1 MIKPIFCFHSTS
13 SYMQPKRWLFE
24 SLPSDEKISNLSKQV
39 NVSSIP
45 ATLLLQRGVNDF
57 ESAKSFFR
65 PSLSHL
71 HSPFLM
77 KGMDTAINR
86 LKKAIENK
94 ERILVYG
101 DYDVDG
107 VTSVAIVYGFLKKI
121 YIDSAD
127 EIEEKKLQ
135 FYIPNRNTE
144 GYGITKEGL
153 DFAKKEEIKLI
164 ICLDC
169 GVKANEEIQK
179 AKDWGIDFVVCDHH
193 LPDEE
198 LPVSFAML
206 NPKQKGCDYPFKEL
220 SACAIGY
227 KFLQGFCIRTGT
239 SERNLHYYLDL
250 VALSIAAD
258 LVPMVGENRIL
269 SYFGL
274 EKINIDPL
282 PGVKALLNLINGYG
296 RKIGV
301 RDIVF
306 SVAPRLNAAGRI
318 DTAYHSLNLLL
329 ASSESEANKLA
340 RILNQKNDERRDMGN
355 KMMFEIDEILKKSN
369 PERKTN
375 VLFSKNWHKGLVG
388 VAAAKCV
395 EKTYRPT
402 VVLTNSESESG
413 ELAVGSARSIS
424 DFDIYEA
431 VENCS
436 DLLTQFGGHKF
447 ASGMSM
453 PIENV
458 RKFQERFENTVTDSL
473 EKEQLVPPIRV
484 DMEVDFSQISQKM
497 FSIIKQMSPF
507 GPQNMRPVFVARN
520 VQLFSPKIIKE
531 THLKVQVRQGT
542 SLFSA
547 ISFGKAHFFNQ
558 INTKNRYDI
567 AFLITENK
575 FRDKSYL
582 QLEIRD
588 ILKVD

>member
-1 MIKPIFCFHSTS
+1 
-13 SYMQPKRWLFE
+13 MQPKRWLFE
-24 SLPSDEKISNLSKQV
+24 NLPSDEQISSLSKEI
-39 NVSSIP
+39 NVSNVP
-45 ATLLLQRGVNDF
+45 ATLLLQRGVSDF
-57 ESAKSFFR
+57 ESAKAFFR

-77 KGMDTAINR
+77 KGMDTAIDR
-86 LKKAIENK
+86 LKEAIQNQEK
-94 ERILVYG
+94 ILVYG

-107 VTSVAIVYGFLKKI
+107 ITSVAIIYGFLKKI
-121 YIDSAD
+121 YGDVTD
-127 EIEEKKLQ
+127 EKNVQ

-153 DFAKKEEIKLI
+153 AFAKNEGIKLI

-169 GVKANEEIQK
+169 GVKANEEIQQ
-179 AKDWGIDFVVCDHH
+179 AKEWGIDFIVCDHH

-206 NPKQKGCDYPFKEL
+206 NQKQKGCNYPFKDL

-250 VALSIAAD
+250 IALSIAAD

-282 PGVKALLNLINGYG
+282 PGVKALLNLIHGYG
-296 RKIGV
+296 KKIGV
-301 RDIVF
+301 REIVF

-318 DTAYHSLNLLL
+318 DNAYNSLNLLL
-329 ASSESEANKLA
+329 ASSEQEANELA
-340 RILNQKNDERRDMGN
+340 RTLNQKNDERRN
-355 KMMFEIDEILKKSN
+355 IEQIMMLEIDEILKKSN
-369 PERKTN
+369 SKRKTN
-375 VLFSKNWHKGLVG
+375 VLFNKKWHKGLVG
-388 VAAAKCV
+388 IAAAKCV
-395 EKTYRPT
+395 EKTYLPT
-402 VVLTNSESESG
+402 VILTHSESENG
-413 ELAVGSARSIS
+413 DLAVGSARSIS
-424 DFDIYEA
+424 DFDIYKA
-431 VENCS
+431 VESCS
-436 DLLTQFGGHKF
+436 DLLIQFGGHKF

-458 RKFQERFENTVTDSL
+458 EKFQERFENVVTKNL
-473 EKEQLVPPIRV
+473 EKEQLIPPVRV
-484 DMEVDFSQISQKM
+484 DMEIDFSAINQKM
-497 FSIIKQMSPF
+497 FAIIKQMSPF

-547 ISFGKAHFFNQ
+547 ISFGKASFFNQ
-558 INTKNRYDI
+558 INTKSRYDI
-567 AFLITENK
+567 AFLISENH

-588 ILKVD
+588 ILRVD

>member
-1 MIKPIFCFHSTS
+1 
-13 SYMQPKRWLFE
+13 MQSKRWLFE
-24 SLPSDEKISNLSKQV
+24 NLPSDEQTSTLSKEINISKV
-39 NVSSIP
+39 P
-45 ATLLLQRGVNDF
+45 ATLLLQRGVSDF

-86 LKKAIENK
+86 LKEAIQNQEK
-94 ERILVYG
+94 ILVYG

-107 VTSVAIVYGFLKKI
+107 ITSVAIIYGFLKKI
-121 YIDSAD
+121 YAD
-127 EIEEKKLQ
+127 VTDEKNVQ

-153 DFAKKEEIKLI
+153 AFAKNEDIKLI

-169 GVKANEEIQK
+169 GVKANEQIQQ
-179 AKDWGIDFVVCDHH
+179 AKDWGIDFIVCDHH

-198 LPVSFAML
+198 LPASFAML
-206 NPKQKGCDYPFKEL
+206 NPKQKGCNYPFKDL

-227 KFLQGFCIRTGT
+227 KFLQGFCFRTGT

-296 RKIGV
+296 KKIGV
-301 RDIVF
+301 REIVF

-318 DTAYHSLNLLL
+318 DNAYNSLNLLL
-329 ASSESEANKLA
+329 ASSEQEANELA
-340 RILNQKNDERRDMGN
+340 RKLNVKNDERRN
-355 KMMFEIDEILKKSN
+355 IEQKMMLEIDEILKKSDSK
-369 PERKTN
+369 RKTN
-375 VLFSKNWHKGLVG
+375 VLFNKNWHKGLVG
-388 VAAAKCV
+388 IAAAKCV
-395 EKTYRPT
+395 ERTYRPT
-402 VVLTNSESESG
+402 VILTHSESENG
-413 ELAVGSARSIS
+413 DLAVGSARSIS
-424 DFDIYEA
+424 DFDIYKA
-431 VENCS
+431 VESCS
-436 DLLTQFGGHKF
+436 DLLIQFGGHKF

-458 RKFQERFENTVTDSL
+458 EKFQERFESAVTNSL
-473 EKEQLVPPIRV
+473 EKEQLVPPVRV
-484 DMEVDFSQISQKM
+484 DMEIDFSSINQKM
-497 FSIIKQMSPF
+497 FAIIKQMSPF
-507 GPQNMRPVFVARN
+507 GPQNMRPVFVARG
-520 VQLFSPKIIKE
+520 VQLFSPQIIKD

-547 ISFGKAHFFNQ
+547 ISFGKASFLNQ
-558 INTKNRYDI
+558 INAKSRYDI
-567 AFLITENK
+567 AFLISENH

>member
-1 MIKPIFCFHSTS
+1 
-13 SYMQPKRWLFE
+13 MQTKRWLFE
-24 SLPSDEKISNLSKQV
+24 PLPSDEKISNLSKEV

-45 ATLLLQRGVNDF
+45 ATLLLQRGVSDF

-77 KGMDTAINR
+77 KGMDIAINR
-86 LKKAIENK
+86 LKEAIQNQEK
-94 ERILVYG
+94 ILVYG

-107 VTSVAIVYGFLKKI
+107 ITSVAIVYGFLKKL
-121 YIDSAD
+121 YAD
-127 EIEEKKLQ
+127 VTDEKNVQ

-153 DFAKKEEIKLI
+153 AFAKKENINLI

-169 GVKANEEIQK
+169 GVKANEQIQQ

-206 NPKQKGCDYPFKEL
+206 NPKQKGCNYPFKDL

-282 PGVKALLNLINGYG
+282 PGVKALLNLINSYG

-318 DTAYHSLNLLL
+318 TDAYNSLNLLL
-329 ASSESEANKLA
+329 ASSDKEANELA
-340 RILNQKNDERRDMGN
+340 RTLNQKNDLRRDMER
-355 KMMFEIDEILKKSN
+355 KMMIEIDEILKKSV
-369 PERKTN
+369 PTRKTN

-388 VAAAKCV
+388 IAAAKCV

-402 VVLTNSESESG
+402 VILTHSQSEKG
-413 ELAVGSARSIS
+413 DLAVGSARSIS
-424 DFDIYEA
+424 DFDIYKA
-431 VENCS
+431 VESCS

-458 RKFQERFENTVTDSL
+458 EKFQERFENAVTDTL
-473 EKEQLVPPIRV
+473 EKEQLVPPVRV
-484 DMEVDFSQISQKM
+484 DMEINLSQVTQKM
-497 FSIIKQMSPF
+497 FAIIKQMSPF
-507 GPQNMRPVFVARN
+507 GPQNMRPVFVARG

-531 THLKVQVRQGT
+531 THLKIQVRQGT

-547 ISFGKAHFFNQ
+547 ISFGKAHFLNQ
-558 INTKNRYDI
+558 ITTTSRYDI
-567 AFLITENK
+567 AFLISENH

>member
-1 MIKPIFCFHSTS
+1 
-13 SYMQPKRWLFE
+13 MQTKRWLFE
-24 SLPSDEKISNLSKQV
+24 PLPSDEKISNLSKEV

-45 ATLLLQRGVNDF
+45 ATLLLQRGVSDF

-77 KGMDTAINR
+77 KGMDIAINR
-86 LKKAIENK
+86 LKEAIQNQEK
-94 ERILVYG
+94 ILVYG

-107 VTSVAIVYGFLKKI
+107 ITSVAIVYGFLKKL
-121 YIDSAD
+121 YAD
-127 EIEEKKLQ
+127 VTDEKNVQ

-153 DFAKKEEIKLI
+153 AFAKKENINLI

-169 GVKANEEIQK
+169 GVKANEQIQQ

-206 NPKQKGCDYPFKEL
+206 NPKQKGCNYPFKDL

-282 PGVKALLNLINGYG
+282 PGVKALLNLINSYG

-318 DTAYHSLNLLL
+318 TDAYNSLNLLL
-329 ASSESEANKLA
+329 ASSDKEANELA
-340 RILNQKNDERRDMGN
+340 RTLNQKNDLRRDMER
-355 KMMFEIDEILKKSN
+355 KMMIEIDEILKKSV
-369 PERKTN
+369 PTRKTN

-388 VAAAKCV
+388 IAAAKCV

-402 VVLTNSESESG
+402 VILTHSQSEKG
-413 ELAVGSARSIS
+413 DLAVGSARSIS
-424 DFDIYEA
+424 DFDIYKA
-431 VENCS
+431 VESCS

-458 RKFQERFENTVTDSL
+458 EKFQERFENAVTDTL
-473 EKEQLVPPIRV
+473 EKEQLVPPVRV
-484 DMEVDFSQISQKM
+484 DMEINLSQITQKM
-497 FSIIKQMSPF
+497 FAIIKQMSPF
-507 GPQNMRPVFVARN
+507 GPQNMRPVFVARG

-531 THLKVQVRQGT
+531 THLKIQVRQGT

-547 ISFGKAHFFNQ
+547 ISFGKAHFLNQ
-558 INTKNRYDI
+558 ITTTSRYDI
-567 AFLITENK
+567 AFLISENH

>member
-1 MIKPIFCFHSTS
+1 
-13 SYMQPKRWLFE
+13 MQPKRWLFE
-24 SLPSDEKISNLSKQV
+24 TLPSDEQIALLSKEI
-39 NVSSIP
+39 NVSKIP
-45 ATLLLQRGVNDF
+45 AMLLLQRGVHNF
-57 ESAKSFFR
+57 EEAKSFFR

-86 LKKAIENK
+86 LKNAIEHK
-94 ERILVYG
+94 EKILVYG

-107 VTSVAIVYGFLKKI
+107 ITSVAIIYGFLKKI
-121 YIDSAD
+121 YAD
-127 EIEEKKLQ
+127 LTDEKNVQ

-153 DFAKKEEIKLI
+153 AFAKKEDIKLI

-169 GVKANEEIQK
+169 GVKANEQIQQ
-179 AKDWGIDFVVCDHH
+179 AKDWGIDFIVCDHH
-193 LPDEE
+193 IPDEE
-198 LPVSFAML
+198 LPASFAML
-206 NPKQKGCDYPFKEL
+206 NPKQKGCNYPFKDL

-227 KFLQGFCIRTGT
+227 KFLQGFCFRTGT

-318 DTAYHSLNLLL
+318 TDAYNSLNLLL
-329 ASSESEANKLA
+329 ASSEAEANKLA
-340 RILNQKNDERRDMGN
+340 KELNQKNDKRREMEQ
-355 KMMFEIDEILKKSN
+355 KMMLEIDEILKNSN
-369 PERKTN
+369 PKRKTN
-375 VLFSKNWHKGLVG
+375 VLFSKKWHKGLVG
-388 VAAAKCV
+388 IAAAKCV
-395 EKTYRPT
+395 EKTYLPT
-402 VVLTNSESESG
+402 VILTHSESERG
-413 ELAVGSARSIS
+413 DLAVGSARSIS
-424 DFDIYEA
+424 DFDIYKA
-431 VENCS
+431 VEKCS
-436 DLLTQFGGHKF
+436 DLLIQFGGHKF

-458 RKFQERFENTVTDSL
+458 EKFQERFENAVTDSL
-473 EKEQLVPPIRV
+473 EKEQLIPPVRV
-484 DMEVDFSQISQKM
+484 DMEIDFSQINQKM
-497 FSIIKQMSPF
+497 FTVIKQMSPF
-507 GPQNMRPVFVARN
+507 GPQNMRPVFVARG
-520 VQLFSPKIIKE
+520 VQLFSPKMIKE

-547 ISFGKAHFFNQ
+547 IAFGKAHFLNQ
-558 INTKNRYDI
+558 ISSKGRYDI
-567 AFLITENK
+567 AFLISENH

>member
-1 MIKPIFCFHSTS
+1 
-13 SYMQPKRWLFE
+13 MQPKRWLFE
-24 SLPSDEKISNLSKQV
+24 SLPSNEQISLLSKEI
-39 NVSSIP
+39 NVSTVP
-45 ATLLLQRGVNDF
+45 ATLLLQRGVSDF

-65 PSLSHL
+65 PALEHL

-77 KGMDTAINR
+77 KGMDIAINR
-86 LKKAIENK
+86 LKDAIENK
-94 ERILVYG
+94 EKILVYG

-107 VTSVAIVYGFLKKI
+107 VTSVAIIYGFLKKL
-121 YIDSAD
+121 YAD
-127 EIEEKKLQ
+127 VTDEKNVQ

-153 DFAKKEEIKLI
+153 AFAKEENIKLI

-169 GVKANEEIQK
+169 GVKANEQILQ
-179 AKDWGIDFVVCDHH
+179 AKDWGIDFIVCDHH

-198 LPVSFAML
+198 LPASFAML
-206 NPKQKGCDYPFKEL
+206 NPKQKGCQYPFKDL

-227 KFLQGFCIRTGT
+227 KFLQGFCFRTGT

-296 RKIGV
+296 KKIGV
-301 RDIVF
+301 REIVF

-318 DTAYHSLNLLL
+318 TDAYNSLNLLL

-340 RILNQKNDERRDMGN
+340 RELNIKNDERRN
-355 KMMFEIDEILKKSN
+355 IEQKMMLEIDEILATSN
-369 PERKTN
+369 PKRKTN
-375 VLFSKNWHKGLVG
+375 VLFSRDWHKGLVG
-388 VAAAKCV
+388 IAAAKCV
-395 EKTYRPT
+395 EKSYLPS
-402 VVLTNSESESG
+402 VILTHSESEHG
-413 ELAVGSARSIS
+413 DLAVGSARSIS
-424 DFDIYEA
+424 DFDIYQA

-436 DLLTQFGGHKF
+436 DLLIQFGGHKF

-458 RKFQERFENTVTDSL
+458 AKFQERFEKTVTDLL
-473 EKEQLVPPIRV
+473 EKEQLIPPVRV
-484 DMEVDFSQISQKM
+484 DMEIELQQINQKM
-497 FSIIKQMSPF
+497 FTIIKQMSPF

-520 VQLFSPKIIKE
+520 VQLLSPQIIKE
-531 THLKVQVRQGT
+531 THLKIQVRQGT

-547 ISFGKAHFFNQ
+547 ISFGKANFFNQ
-558 INTKNRYDI
+558 ISAKSRYDI
-567 AFLITENK
+567 AFLISENN

-588 ILKVD
+588 ILRVE

>member
-1 MIKPIFCFHSTS
+1 
-13 SYMQPKRWLFE
+13 MQPKRWLFE
-24 SLPSDEKISNLSKQV
+24 PLPSDEKIASLSKEI
-39 NVSSIP
+39 NVSHVP
-45 ATLLLQRGVNDF
+45 ATLLLQRGVSDF
-57 ESAKSFFR
+57 ETAKAFFR
-65 PSLSHL
+65 PSLSYL

-77 KGMDTAINR
+77 KGMDVAIDR
-86 LKKAIENK
+86 LKEAIEK
-94 ERILVYG
+94 QEKILVYG

-121 YIDSAD
+121 YIDNVNNINEID
-127 EIEEKKLQ
+127 EKNLQ

-153 DFAKKEEIKLI
+153 EFAKKEDIKLI

-169 GVKANEEIQK
+169 GVKANEEIQQ
-179 AKDWGIDFVVCDHH
+179 AKDWGIDFIVCDHH

-206 NPKQKGCDYPFKEL
+206 NPKQEGCKYPFKDL

-227 KFLQGFCIRTGT
+227 KFLQGFCEKTGV

-282 PGVKALLNLINGYG
+282 PGIKALLNLINGYG
-296 RKIGV
+296 KKIGI
-301 RDIVF
+301 REIVF
-306 SVAPRLNAAGRI
+306 SIAPRLNAAGRI
-318 DTAYHSLNLLL
+318 DSADNSLNLLL
-329 ASSESEANKLA
+329 ASSDKEANKLA
-340 RILNQKNDERRDMGN
+340 RELNKTNDERRR
-355 KMMFEIDEILKKSN
+355 KEQIMMLEIDEILATSN
-369 PERKTN
+369 PERSTN
-375 VLFSKNWHKGLVG
+375 VLFSRNWHKGLVG
-388 VAAAKCV
+388 IAASKCV
-395 EKTYRPT
+395 EKTYLPT
-402 VVLTNSESESG
+402 VILTNSDSENG
-413 ELAVGSARSIS
+413 ELAVGSARSIY
-424 DFDIYEA
+424 DFDIYKA
-431 VENCS
+431 VESCS

-453 PIENV
+453 PIQNV
-458 RKFQERFENTVTDSL
+458 AHFQERFENAVKGNL
-473 EKEQLVPPIRV
+473 QKEQLVRPVRV
-484 DMEVDFSQISQKM
+484 DMEIDFSQITPKM
-497 FSIIKQMSPF
+497 FAVIKQMAPF

-531 THLKVQVRQGT
+531 IHLRVQVRQGT

-547 ISFGKAHFFNQ
+547 ISFWKANFFNQ
-558 INTKNRYDI
+558 ISTKNRYDI
-567 AFLITENK
+567 AFLISEN
-575 FRDKSYL
+575 FYRDKSYL

>member
-1 MIKPIFCFHSTS
+1 
-13 SYMQPKRWLFE
+13 MQLKRWLFE
-24 SLPSDEKISNLSKQV
+24 NLPSDEQISLLSKEI
-39 NVSSIP
+39 NVSNAP
-45 ATLLLQRGVNDF
+45 ATLLLQRGVSDF

-77 KGMDTAINR
+77 KGMDIAIKR
-86 LKKAIENK
+86 LQEAIQNQEK
-94 ERILVYG
+94 ILVYG

-107 VTSVAIVYGFLKKI
+107 ITSVAIIYGFLKKI
-121 YIDSAD
+121 YAD
-127 EIEEKKLQ
+127 VTNEKNVQ

-153 DFAKKEEIKLI
+153 AFAKNEDIKLI

-169 GVKANEEIQK
+169 GVKANEQIQQ
-179 AKDWGIDFVVCDHH
+179 AKDWGIDFIICDHH

-206 NPKQKGCDYPFKEL
+206 NPKQKGCNYPFKDL

-227 KFLQGFCIRTGT
+227 KFLQGFCFRTGT

-296 RKIGV
+296 KKIGV
-301 RDIVF
+301 REIVF

-318 DTAYHSLNLLL
+318 DNAYNSLNLLL
-329 ASSESEANKLA
+329 ASSEQEANELA
-340 RILNQKNDERRDMGN
+340 RKLNVKNDERRN
-355 KMMFEIDEILKKSN
+355 IEQIMMLEIDEILKHSN
-369 PERKTN
+369 PKRKTN

-388 VAAAKCV
+388 IAAAKCV
-395 EKTYRPT
+395 EKTYRPS
-402 VVLTNSESESG
+402 VILTYSESENG
-413 ELAVGSARSIS
+413 DLAVGSARSIS
-424 DFDIYEA
+424 DFDIYKA
-431 VENCS
+431 VESCS

-458 RKFQERFENTVTDSL
+458 AKFQERFENAVTDTL
-473 EKEQLVPPIRV
+473 EKEQLVPPVRV
-484 DMEVDFSQISQKM
+484 DMEIDFSSINQKM
-497 FSIIKQMSPF
+497 FAIIKQMSPF

-520 VQLFSPKIIKE
+520 VQLFSPQIIKD

-547 ISFGKAHFFNQ
+547 ISFGKASFLNQ
-558 INTKNRYDI
+558 INAKSRYDI
-567 AFLITENK
+567 AFLISENY